1 MQHLQAGKIKHLL
14 RGKKKN
20 KTKKTIAFPDN
31 FYVNDPRVKR

>member
-14 RGKKKN
+14 REKKK